1 VSVPALLY
9 EGSMRIAMPE
19 AMRDWVKLQVE
30 TGRYASVIRY
40 VCALIRRDQA
50 QADARAALVAALI
63 DGEESGVS
71 RRRIPDILASRR
83 ALR

>member
-1 VSVPALLY
+1 
-9 EGSMRIAMPE
+9 
-19 AMRDWVKLQVE
+19 
-30 TGRYASVIRY
+30 